1 MWLSEERS
9 RRTAAEAAAE
19 WGPVTI
25 SEPAA
30 VYLTGERRQVPICC
44 PGGYA
49 WRPAVGDEVLVLK
62 AGAQAEQPYI
72 LGKAQGTAGD
82 LQPGQVRVGNQNCA
96 VLCGDA
102 LQLTG
107 AVQVN
112 GEDLE
117 ELVRRV
123 VRELLGLPGEEE
135 EEEEGT

>member
-9 RRTAAEAAAE
+9 RKTATEAAAE

-30 VYLTGERRQVPICC
+30 VYLAGERRQVPVCS

-49 WRPAVGDEVLVLK
+49 WRPAVGEEVLVLK
-62 AGAQAEQPYI
+62 AGNQSEQPFI
-72 LGKAQGTAGD
+72 LGRTRKED
-82 LQPGQVRVGNQNCA
+82 DRLEPGQVRISAAECSILWGEK
-96 VLCGDA
+96 

-117 ELVRRV
+117 ALIRRV
-123 VRELLGLPGEEE
+123 VSELLGLPGEEE
-135 EEEEGT
+135 KEEEGT

>member
-9 RRTAAEAAAE
+9 RKQAAEAAAE

-30 VYLTGERRQVPICC
+30 VYLAGERRQVPVCS

-49 WRPAVGDEVLVLK
+49 WRPAVGEEVLVLK
-62 AGAQAEQPYI
+62 AGNQGEQPYI
-72 LGKAQGTAGD
+72 LGKTQVKTD
-82 LQPGQVRVGNQNCA
+82 ELQPGQIRIGGSGSSI
-96 VLCGDA
+96 LWGDK

-107 AVQVN
+107 EMEIN
-112 GEDLE
+112 GEGLE
-117 ELVRRV
+117 ELIIRV
-123 VRELLGLPGEEE
+123 VSQLLGLPGEEE